1 MPAASSVGALGTISF
16 RALGTTALAAVTEA
30 EARPAARGTL
40 LRVLRAVDLACSRFR
55 PDSELQRL
63 NTADGAPTR
72 VGPVLWEALVA
83 AVETARATGGLV
95 DPTVGRAMRL
105 AGYDR
110 TFMRVVLREGALV
123 AATFVPSGRWAEIEL
138 DPEQRIARLPAGVE
152 LDLGASAKALA
163 ADRIARDISE
173 STGSGVLVSLGGDI
187 AVAGAAPA
195 GGWVVALADDHS
207 TPPEQVPTQVTIEC
221 GGLASSGIRVR
232 RWRTAV
238 GEIHH
243 ILDPRTGRPARS
255 PWSTVTVAAAS
266 CLDANAASTAAIV
279 LGDAAPGWLDA
290 RRLPARLV
298 RLDGRALCVG
308 GFPADDL
315 VAA

>member
-1 MPAASSVGALGTISF
+1 MAPSRPTGSLGTVSLT
-16 RALGTTALAAVTEA
+16 ALGTTAIAVVTEPGA
-30 EARPAARGTL
+30 LLVARGTL
-40 LRVLRAVDLACSRFR
+40 IRQLRAFDLACSRFR

-63 NTADGAPTR
+63 NGAGGAPRR
-72 VGPVLWEALVA
+72 VGTVLWDALVA
-83 AVETARATGGLV
+83 AVDTARVTGGLV
-95 DPTVGRAMRL
+95 DPTVGKAMRL

-110 TFMRVVLREGALV
+110 TFSRVALRDGSLV

-138 DPEQRIARLPAGVE
+138 DPNERSARVPTGVE

-163 ADRIARDISE
+163 ADRIAREISE
-173 STGSGVLVSLGGDI
+173 TTGSGVLISLGGDI
-187 AVAGAAPA
+187 AVSGP
-195 GGWVVALADDHS
+195 GPEEGWVVGLAEDHS
-207 TPPEQVPTQVTIEC
+207 VPPDEAPTRVAIDS

-232 RWRTAV
+232 WWRTAS
-238 GEIHH
+238 GEQHH

-279 LGDAAPGWLDA
+279 LGEAAPTWLED
-290 RRLPARLV
+290 RFLPARLV

-308 GFPADDL
+308 GFPADL